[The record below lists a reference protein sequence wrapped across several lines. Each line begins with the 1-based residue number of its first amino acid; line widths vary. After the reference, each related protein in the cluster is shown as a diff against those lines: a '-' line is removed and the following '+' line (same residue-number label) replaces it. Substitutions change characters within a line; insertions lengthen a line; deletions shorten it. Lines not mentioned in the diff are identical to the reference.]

1 VKKRR
6 MFRAWTCVA
15 AVLCGCGGAAFSAS
29 TGGDAG
35 ISDDGAGMPPVE
47 GGADG
52 HDTGTP
58 TGSDGGGPTEGS
70 VIGDSGLAGEAEAGC
85 GSFCALHTNA
95 LLCADF
101 DQQAAMQPPSG
112 WNVMASTG
120 ATVIV
125 SDAQA
130 ESCDH
135 SLLSELPVLPSTG
148 GTAAATQQVHV
159 TGTSPH
165 VVVDLWVY
173 LPAQDSTSFVTYFS
187 QQLGSGSPIGLT
199 HHGDSSWYL
208 DSNPPCC
215 VINQPLT
222 TPPLVGAWNH
232 MVLDVVYG
240 TSGMASLAYE
250 GSDMQAHV
258 VTYTGGILIA
268 SGAAAATV
276 SLGMVAPGTTEAGFS
291 AYYDNVFVTN
301 PP

>member
-1 VKKRR
+1 
-6 MFRAWTCVA
+6 MAG
-15 AVLCGCGGAAFSAS
+15 VLCGCGGAAFSAS

-35 ISDDGAGMPPVE
+35 TSDDGAGMPPVD

-58 TGSDGGGPTEGS
+58 TDSDGGGSTEGGVAS
-70 VIGDSGLAGEAEAGC
+70 DSALAADADAGC
-85 GSFCALHTNA
+85 GSFCALHPDA
-95 LLCADF
+95 LLCSDF
-101 DQQAAMQPPSG
+101 DEQAVMQPPSG

-120 ATVIV
+120 ATVLV
-125 SDAQA
+125 SNAQA

-135 SLLSELPVLPSTG
+135 SVLSELPVLGSNG
-148 GTAAATQQVHV
+148 GTAEATQQVHI

-165 VVVDLWVY
+165 VVLDLWVY
-173 LPAQDSTSFVTYFS
+173 LPVQDTTSFVTYFS
-187 QQLGSGSPIGLT
+187 QQLGGGSPIGLA
-199 HHGDSSWYL
+199 HHGDSTWYL
-208 DSNPPCC
+208 NSNPPCC
-215 VINQPLT
+215 VIDQPLT

-258 VTYTGGILIA
+258 VTYTGGILVPT
-268 SGAAAATV
+268 GAAAATV
-276 SLGMVAPGTTEAGFS
+276 LLGMVAPGTTQASFS
-291 AYYDNVFVTN
+291 AYYDNVLVTN